1 MKVLT
6 TLFMLLFLGTPILVS
21 SQALS
26 SQEKKILKLIDQD
39 LDEAKEFLIKVVNI
53 NSGTMNH
60 EGVRKVGQLFGDAF
74 NELSMKSLWVE
85 LPDSVNRAGHLVVE
99 KVGGTGK
106 RLLLIGHLDTVFEED
121 SPFQKYEPIGDN
133 KAKAPGGQ
141 DMKGGDV
148 VILYALKALH
158 AAGVIND
165 ATITVVMTGDEEKP
179 GKPLSVSREALIE
192 AGKRSDIALGFEG
205 GRPGYGV
212 TARRSSSGW
221 KLEVEGTRSHSSRI
235 FSENV
240 GSGAIFEVAR
250 ILNAFHEE
258 VKGEEYLTFNPGV
271 ILGGTMVDYDHSLNK
286 GTAFGKTNVVSQTAL
301 VQGGMRTISMDQL
314 KRTQEKMKA
323 IVENGNLPGTSAS
336 ISFTEGY
343 PPMSPTEENKK
354 ILDEFDQVSKDL
366 GYGPIEAFDPGARGA
381 ADVSFVSFIPG
392 IDGLGM
398 FGEGA
403 HTPQEIVDMG
413 SLELAVKRAAILIY
427 RLTR

>member
-1 MKVLT
+1 MKP
-6 TLFMLLFLGTPILVS
+6 LFTFFAIILIFSTITVS
-21 SQALS
+21 SQTLS
-26 SQEKKILKLIDQD
+26 WQEKEILKQVDED
-39 LDEAKEFLIKVVNI
+39 LDAAKDFLIQVVNV

-60 EGVRKVGQLFGDAF
+60 EGVRKVGKLFGDAF
-74 NELSMKSLWVE
+74 NELSMKSRWVS

-106 RLLLIGHLDTVFEED
+106 KLLLIGHLDTVFEED
-121 SPFQKYEPIGDN
+121 SPFQKYEPIGDG

-158 AAGVIND
+158 DAGMIND

-179 GKPLSVSREALIE
+179 GRPLSVSREALIE

-205 GRPGYGV
+205 GRPGFGV
-212 TARRSSSGW
+212 VARRSSSGW

-250 ILNAFHEE
+250 ILNGFHED
-258 VKGEEYLTFNPGV
+258 VKGEEFLTFNPGV
-271 ILGGTMVDYDHSLNK
+271 ILGGTMVDYDPALNK
-286 GTAFGKTNVVSQTAL
+286 GTAFGKTNVVAQTVV
-301 VQGGMRTISMDQL
+301 VQGGIRTISMDQL
-314 KRTQEKMKA
+314 ENTQEKMKN

-343 PPMSPTEENKK
+343 PPMSPTEENRK
-354 ILDEFDQVSKDL
+354 ILAEWDQVSRDL
-366 GYGPIEAFDPGARGA
+366 GYGPVEPFDPGARGA

-403 HTPQEIVDMG
+403 HTPQEIVDMN

>member
-60 EGVRKVGQLFGDAF
+60 KGVRKVGQLFGDAF

>member
-1 MKVLT
+1 MKPLST
-6 TLFMLLFLGTPILVS
+6 IFAIIFIFFS
-21 SQALS
+21 IAAFSQNLS
-26 SQEKKILKLIDQD
+26 WQEKEILKHIDQD
-39 LDEAKEFLIKVVNI
+39 LDEAKDFLIQVVNI

-60 EGVRKVGQLFGDAF
+60 EGVRKVGKMFGDAF

-106 RLLLIGHLDTVFEED
+106 KLLLIGHLDTVFEED

-158 AAGVIND
+158 DAGMIND

-179 GKPLSVSREALIE
+179 GHPLSVSRQALIE

-212 TARRSSSGW
+212 IARRSSSGW
-221 KLEVEGTRSHSSRI
+221 NLKVSGTRSHSSRI
-235 FSENV
+235 FTEEV
-240 GSGAIFEVAR
+240 GSGAIFEAAR

-258 VKGEEYLTFNPGV
+258 VKGEEFLTFNPGI
-271 ILGGTMVDYDHSLNK
+271 ILGGTQVEYDDSQNR
-286 GTAFGKTNVVSQTAL
+286 GSAFGKTNVVAQT
-301 VQGGMRTISMDQL
+301 VTVDGGIRTISMEQL

-323 IVENGNLPGTSAS
+323 IVENGNLPGTSAT
-336 ISFTEGY
+336 ISFSEGY

-354 ILDEFDQVSKDL
+354 ILAEFDQVSQDL
-366 GYGPIEAFDPGARGA
+366 GYGPVEPFDPGARGA

-403 HTPQEIVDMG
+403 HTPQEIVDMS
-413 SLELAVKRAAILIY
+413 SLELAIKRAAILIY